1 MLSKAM
7 MDSKI
12 KEFLERFPFMSL
24 VRYGETELVGIIQNS
39 DQTVV
44 TMYVYNL
51 LKDGDDKTLFIE
63 CGEEWWW
70 GSNRLIPINIVL
82 KAPMRTFLYA
92 LKTYSSKDFEVL
104 HGNLTSLTNVI
115 TKRTK
120 RRQISLIR
128 KLD

>member
-1 MLSKAM
+1 M
-7 MDSKI
+7 MDSKL

-24 VRYGETELVGIIQNS
+24 VRYGENELVGIIQNS
-39 DQTVV
+39 DNVVV

-51 LKDGDDKTLFIE
+51 LKDDEDKLAFIE
-63 CGEEWWW
+63 QGDEWWW

-82 KAPMRTFLYA
+82 KEPMRRFAYA
-92 LKTYSSKDFEVL
+92 LKTFSTKDFEVL
-104 HGNLTSLTNVI
+104 YGHQTSLTNVI

>member
-1 MLSKAM
+1 

-24 VRYGETELVGIIQNS
+24 VRYGDNELVGIIQNS
-39 DQTVV
+39 DNVVV

-51 LKDGDDKTLFIE
+51 LKDDADKLALIEQGD
-63 CGEEWWW
+63 EWWW

-82 KAPMRTFLYA
+82 KEPMRRFAYA
-92 LKTYSSKDFEVL
+92 LKTFSTKDFEVL
-104 HGNLTSLTNVI
+104 YGHQTSLTNVI

>member
-1 MLSKAM
+1 

-24 VRYGETELVGIIQNS
+24 VRYGDNELVGIIQNS
-39 DQTVV
+39 DNVVV

-51 LKDGDDKTLFIE
+51 LKDDADKLALIEQGD
-63 CGEEWWW
+63 EWWW

-82 KAPMRTFLYA
+82 KEQMRRFAYC
-92 LKTYSSKDFEVL
+92 LKTFSTKDFEVL
-104 HGNLTSLTNVI
+104 YGHQTSLTNVI

>member
-1 MLSKAM
+1 
-7 MDSKI
+7 MDSKL

-24 VRYGETELVGIIQNS
+24 VRYGENELVGIIQNS
-39 DQTVV
+39 DNVVV

-51 LKDGDDKTLFIE
+51 LKDDADKLALIEQGD
-63 CGEEWWW
+63 EWWW

-82 KAPMRTFLYA
+82 KEPMRRFGYA
-92 LKTYSSKDFEVL
+92 LKTFSTKDFEVL
-104 HGNLTSLTNVI
+104 YGHQTSLTNVI

>member
-1 MLSKAM
+1 
-7 MDSKI
+7 MDSKV

-24 VRYGETELVGIIQNS
+24 VRYGDQELVGIIQNS

-51 LKDGDDKTLFIE
+51 LKDGEDKTNFVE
-63 CGEEWWW
+63 MGEEWWW

-82 KAPMRTFLYA
+82 KEPMRRFSYA
-92 LKTYSSKDFEVL
+92 LKTFSTKDFEVL
-104 HGNLTSLTNVI
+104 YGHQTSLTNVI

-120 RRQISLIR
+120 RRQISLVR

>member
-70 GSNRLIPINIVL
+70 GSNRLLPINIVL

-104 HGNLTSLTNVI
+104 HGHLTSLTNVI

>member
-1 MLSKAM
+1 
-7 MDSKI
+7 MDSKL

-24 VRYGETELVGIIQNS
+24 VRYGENELVGIIQNS
-39 DQTVV
+39 DNVVV

-51 LKDGDDKTLFIE
+51 LKDDEDKLAFIE
-63 CGEEWWW
+63 QGDEWWW

-82 KAPMRTFLYA
+82 KEPMRRFAYA
-92 LKTYSSKDFEVL
+92 LKTFSTKDFEVL
-104 HGNLTSLTNVI
+104 YGHQTSLTNVI

>member
-1 MLSKAM
+1 
-7 MDSKI
+7 MDNKVR
-12 KEFLERFPFMSL
+12 EFLERFPFMSL
-24 VRYGETELVGIIQNS
+24 VRYGDQELVGIIQNS

-51 LKDGDDKTLFIE
+51 LKDDIDKTLFVE

-70 GSNRLIPINIVL
+70 GSNRIIPINIVL
-82 KAPMRTFLYA
+82 KEPMRRFAYS
-92 LKTYSSKDFEVL
+92 LKTYSTKDFEVL
-104 HGNLTSLTNVI
+104 YGYQTSLNNVI

-128 KLD
+128 KMN

>member
-1 MLSKAM
+1 

-12 KEFLERFPFMSL
+12 KDFLERFPFMSL
-24 VRYGETELVGIIQNS
+24 ARYSDQELVGIIQNS

-51 LKDGDDKTLFIE
+51 LKDEIDKTLFVE
-63 CGEEWWW
+63 MGEEWWW

-82 KAPMRTFLYA
+82 KEPMRKFAYA
-92 LKTYSSKDFEVL
+92 LKTYSTKDFEVL
-104 HGNLTSLTNVI
+104 YGHQTSLNNVI

-120 RRQISLIR
+120 RRQISLVR
-128 KLD
+128 KMT

>member
-1 MLSKAM
+1 
-7 MDSKI
+7 MDNKV

-24 VRYGETELVGIIQNS
+24 VRYGDQELVGIIQNS

-51 LKDGDDKTLFIE
+51 LKDGEDKTNFVE
-63 CGEEWWW
+63 MGEEWWW

-82 KAPMRTFLYA
+82 KEPMRRFAYA
-92 LKTYSSKDFEVL
+92 LKTYSTKDFEVL
-104 HGNLTSLTNVI
+104 YGHQTSLTNVI

-120 RRQISLIR
+120 RRQISLVR
-128 KLD
+128 KMD

>member
-1 MLSKAM
+1 
-7 MDSKI
+7 MDNKV

-24 VRYGETELVGIIQNS
+24 VRYGENELVGIIQNS
-39 DQTVV
+39 DNVVV

-51 LKDGDDKTLFIE
+51 LKDDADKVAFVE
-63 CGEEWWW
+63 QGEEWWW

-82 KAPMRTFLYA
+82 KEPMRRFTYS

-104 HGNLTSLTNVI
+104 YGHQTSLTNVI

-120 RRQISLIR
+120 RRQISLVR
-128 KLD
+128 KMH

>member
-1 MLSKAM
+1 
-7 MDSKI
+7 MDSKL

-24 VRYGETELVGIIQNS
+24 VRYGDSELIGIIQNS

-44 TMYVYNL
+44 TMYVYNQ
-51 LKDGDDKTLFIE
+51 LKGDDDKTLFIE

-82 KAPMRTFLYA
+82 KEPMRRFSYI
-92 LKTYSSKDFEVL
+92 LKTFSAKDFEML
-104 HGNLTSLTNVI
+104 YGHQTSLTNVI

-128 KLD
+128 KMS